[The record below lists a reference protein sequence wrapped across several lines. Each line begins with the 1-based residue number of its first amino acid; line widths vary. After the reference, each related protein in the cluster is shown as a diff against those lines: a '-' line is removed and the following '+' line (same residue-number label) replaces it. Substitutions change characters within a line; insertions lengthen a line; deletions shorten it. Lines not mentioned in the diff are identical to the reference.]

1 MQRSRQRP
9 SDRPAGGPGAASGA
23 AGRPPAPVLLVG
35 AGPGD
40 PDLLTLRAEA
50 ALGEATLVVTD
61 PVVAHLARAF
71 APRAE
76 VLTSAAGGPD
86 RESIDRGAPV
96 DGDALASL
104 IGGPRAGH
112 RVVRLY
118 RGDPWL
124 HPAFAVESAILAAA
138 DVEHEV
144 VPGPVAELAPVAA
157 AGIAVHAP
165 GVART
170 VSIAPASRL
179 PRAVDP
185 AHTIVTVADAADDAG
200 RVAARLARSG
210 DPSLPAAVVV
220 TLGGVAHTVRRG
232 TLGELADDRGLG
244 AGVVVVG
251 AAASPRAV
259 AAAADAALAAGR
271 ACGPPEGAGE
281 DGPDRHDDGLVP
293 SGGGRGGN
301 DR

>member
-1 MQRSRQRP
+1 MQRPRPRP
-9 SDRPAGGPGAASGA
+9 SDRPAGGPGAAPA
-23 AGRPPAPVLLVG
+23 AARRTAPVLLVG

-50 ALGEATLVVTD
+50 ALAEATLVVTD

-76 VLTSAAGGPD
+76 VLVSAAGGPD

-104 IGGPRAGH
+104 VGGPRAGH

-144 VPGPVAELAPVAA
+144 VPGPVAEIAPVAA

-165 GVART
+165 GVARA

-185 AHTIVTVADAADDAG
+185 GHTIVTVADTADDAG

-210 DPSLPAAVVV
+210 DPSLPAAVVT
-220 TLGGVAHTVRRG
+220 TLGGVAGPVWRG
-232 TLGELADDRGLG
+232 TLGELADDRSLG

-259 AAAADAALAAGR
+259 AAAAEAVLAAGR
-271 ACGPPEGAGE
+271 RAAEGTDGGAGS
-281 DGPDRHDDGLVP
+281 DGPDRHDDGLVT
-293 SGGGRGGN
+293 SGGRPGD